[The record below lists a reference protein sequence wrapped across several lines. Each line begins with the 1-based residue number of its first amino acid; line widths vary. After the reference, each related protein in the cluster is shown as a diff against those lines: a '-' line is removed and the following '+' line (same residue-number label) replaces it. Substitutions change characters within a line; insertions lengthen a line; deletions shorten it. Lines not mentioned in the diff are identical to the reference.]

1 MKFVTTMIAALF
13 VSAAAIAEPDA
24 VWPTPESEDAA
35 PGDID
40 LSKYEVSF
48 SEEFDKLSVSG
59 RRCDSRWIA
68 HTPWNGDFG
77 GAAFADPS
85 RGFPFK
91 TRRGVLRI
99 EARRISSEEWLAG
112 LLSLR
117 NTCDEGFAQL
127 YGYFEA
133 RMMLPAE
140 DGMWSAFWLIGVN
153 RDQAT
158 AEVDVMEH
166 LGHMPD
172 RYTTALHL
180 HPRVETVQRLDAG
193 SAVDAD
199 RGVLSNAFNT
209 FGVSI
214 EENESIFYFNRREIW
229 RQPTPPEFRQPMY
242 PIVNL
247 AMDKGYISADTPERA
262 YLYVDYVRVYRPKP

>member
-1 MKFVTTMIAALF
+1 MKFLTTMIAALF
-13 VSAAAIAEPDA
+13 VSAAAVAAPGEEWPDA
-24 VWPTPESEDAA
+24 QIAGEAA
-35 PGDID
+35 GDID
-40 LSKYEVSF
+40 LSKYEVAF
-48 SEEFDKLSVSG
+48 SEEFNKLSVSG
-59 RRCDSRWIA
+59 RRCDTRWIA

-85 RGFPFK
+85 RGFPFR

-99 EARRISSEEWLAG
+99 EARKISAEEWLAG

-117 NTCDEGFAQL
+117 NTCDKGFAQK

-140 DGMWSAFWLIGVN
+140 DGMWSAFWLIGVD
-153 RDQAT
+153 RDKYT

-166 LGHMPD
+166 LGHMPN
-172 RYTTALHL
+172 RFTTALHL
-180 HPRVETVQRLDAG
+180 HPRIETVERLDAG
-193 SAVDAD
+193 SAVNAQQ
-199 RGVLSNAFNT
+199 GGLSGEFNT

-214 EENESIFYFNRREIW
+214 DEKETIFYFNRREVW

-242 PIVNL
+242 PLVNL
-247 AMDKGYISADTPERA
+247 AMDKGYVSPNTPERA
-262 YLYVDYVRVYRPKP
+262 YLYVDYVRVYRRKP

>member
-1 MKFVTTMIAALF
+1 MNLVSTMIAALLL
-13 VSAAAIAEPDA
+13 STAAVADPETEWPDAEPVIEA
-24 VWPTPESEDAA
+24 Q
-35 PGDID
+35 GDID
-40 LSKYEVSF
+40 LSLYKLSF
-48 SEEFDKLSVSG
+48 SEEFDRLSVSG

-99 EARRISSEEWLAG
+99 EARKISSDEWLAG

-117 NTCDEGFAQL
+117 NTCDKGFAQL

-140 DGMWSAFWLIGVN
+140 DGMWSAFWLIGVD
-153 RDQAT
+153 RDMAT

-180 HPRVETVQRLDAG
+180 HPRVETVERLDAG
-193 SAVDAD
+193 SAVNAEE
-199 RGVLSNAFNT
+199 GALSKGFNT
-209 FGVSI
+209 FGVSV
-214 EENESIFYFNRREIW
+214 EEKETIFYFNRREIW
-229 RQPTPPEFRQPMY
+229 RQPTTPEFRQPMY

-247 AMDKGYISADTPERA
+247 AMDRGYISADTPERA
-262 YLYVDYVRVYRPKP
+262 YLYVDYVRVYQRKP